1 MSLDLGKDFVM
12 TAEFLQPWSTFVMKT
27 VLPPIVLEKM
37 IKITDDIIEK
47 QKIVARSPDQ
57 RYGTDPDNR
66 SRASI
71 YDVTWER
78 SGSGQMND
86 EFSVEPSILEGE
98 NILGFF
104 SEAVRHFVIQQTL
117 QVNPYEEDRK
127 NILDDEWYT
136 QIKDMWTVSQKDNE
150 YQPMHM
156 HPNAPV
162 AAVMYLKIPDFL
174 PSRNP
179 TRNED
184 GTITFINN
192 VGKDQ
197 VWGTPFM
204 TLHPEV
210 GDFFIFPSSQ
220 LHLVYPFRTA
230 DGMGERRSV
239 SFNAHFSN
247 KSEQEQIKQQS
258 LNDNT

>member
-1 MSLDLGKDFVM
+1 MSLDLGEDFVM
-12 TAEFLQPWSTFVMKT
+12 KAEFLQPWSTFVMKT

-37 IKITDDIIEK
+37 IKITDDVIVNEK
-47 QKIVARSPDQ
+47 
-57 RYGTDPDNR
+57 
-66 SRASI
+66 SRGNV
-71 YDVTWER
+71 DWEK

-86 EFSVEPSILEGE
+86 EFSVEPSILERE

-104 SEAVRHFVIQQTL
+104 LEAARHFVIQQTL
-117 QVNPYEEDRK
+117 QVNPYVEDRK
-127 NILDDEWYT
+127 NILNDEWYT
-136 QIKDMWTVSQKDNE
+136 QMKDMWIVSQKDNE
-150 YQPMHM
+150 YQPIHM

-192 VGKDQ
+192 AGNDP

-204 TLHPEV
+204 TLHPEE

-220 LHLVYPFRTA
+220 LHLVYPFRTV
-230 DGMGERRSV
+230 DGVGERRSV
-239 SFNAHFSN
+239 SFNALFSS
-247 KSEQEQIKQQS
+247 KTKQEQIS
-258 LNDNT
+258 REI